1 MKKLIVLFLGFTL
14 STTVLFA
21 NNDNSVDAAKSELRV
36 QIIKLLE
43 KNKFQ
48 LSENEFA
55 KAEVSLLLNNE
66 GQIIVLS
73 VKSKN
78 TLLKNYVKRE
88 LNYKKIKVVAL
99 KKMKVYRMPLKII
112 KE

>member
-21 NNDNSVDAAKSELRV
+21 NNNEPTNVAKNELRS

-48 LSENEFA
+48 LSDSAFA
-55 KAEVSLLLNNE
+55 KGEVSLLINNE
-66 GQIIVLS
+66 GQIIILS
-73 VKSKN
+73 VDSKN
-78 TLLKNYVKRE
+78 TLLESYVKRE
-88 LNYKKIKVVAL
+88 LNYKKIKTVAL
-99 KKMKVYRMPLKII
+99 KKMKVYKMPLKII
-112 KE
+112 KQ

>member
-1 MKKLIVLFLGFTL
+1 MKKLIVLFFGLTL

-21 NNDNSVDAAKSELRV
+21 NNDKPVDTAKNELRV

-48 LSENEFA
+48 LFEKEFV

-66 GQIIVLS
+66 GQIIILS

-78 TLLKNYVKRE
+78 TLLDNYVKRE
-88 LNYKKIKVVAL
+88 LNYKKVKAVAL
-99 KKMKVYRMPLKII
+99 RKMKVYRMPLKII
-112 KE
+112 KK